1 LTKLLSTLEAQHRA
15 LERIA
20 GEVEEALKAGEPGLV
35 ADRVRRLRTT
45 LEVHLAL
52 EKAQFYPAFETGKAE
67 TQASA
72 GVARMFSQNMKLI
85 AEGLTGFFTRYSQAP
100 TDLVRFERE
109 WRATVGVLSS
119 RISAEEKT
127 LHPMYEALQN

>member
-1 LTKLLSTLEAQHRA
+1 MTKLLSTLEAQHRA
-15 LERIA
+15 LERIV
-20 GEVEEALKAGEPGLV
+20 GEVDEALKAADAGLV

-52 EKAQFYPAFETGKAE
+52 EKAQFYPAFESGKAH
-67 TQASA
+67 ASTS
-72 GVARMFSQNMKLI
+72 VARMFSQNMALI
-85 AEGLTGFFTRYSQAP
+85 AEGLTGFFTRYSQPPA
-100 TDLVRFERE
+100 DLARFERE

-127 LHPMYEALQN
+127 LHPMFEALQA